1 MQKRS
6 NSEADASNPP
16 LDHDA
21 LAKDHWEL
29 GLQFWQKLRQEL
41 LGQGSDR
48 QTSVRL
54 ASHIALFAI
63 AVGLLL
69 LSRVNLPKWE
79 IAPREFLPAP
89 PSTPVPVTLSQLV
102 AARGGASVNA
112 LGPLT
117 RNAVP
122 FTTIPERPRLDVE
135 TYVVQ
140 SGDSV
145 FGIAEKFGLKPE
157 TILWSNPALESNPDL
172 LRVGDRVAILP
183 TNGVYHKIAA
193 KDTLSSIAKQY
204 KVDVKAISGYA
215 WNNLGDESQ
224 AIPVGAYLIV
234 PGGQKPYVSRQ
245 VAVYSGPIPAT
256 ARRGSGV
263 FVMPAGGS
271 ITQKYWSG
279 HRAVD
284 IGSWIGNPV
293 AASDS
298 GFVVYAGWDKTG
310 YGNLIVINHGNG
322 YITYYAH
329 LSKIF
334 VRVGESVARGQR
346 IGSVGSTGRSTG
358 PHLHFEVRY
367 RGVQQNP
374 FNYVR

>member
-6 NSEADASNPP
+6 HSEADGSNPP
-16 LDHDA
+16 PDSDPS
-21 LAKDHWEL
+21 AKDTWDL
-29 GLQFWQKLRQEL
+29 SRQIWQKFRQEL

-48 QTSVRL
+48 HTPIRL
-54 ASHIALFAI
+54 ASHVALVAV
-63 AVGLLL
+63 AVGLLF
-69 LSRVNLPKWE
+69 LSQVNLPKWD

-89 PSTPVPVTLSQLV
+89 PSTPEPVTLSQLV
-102 AARGGASVNA
+102 AASGGASVNA
-112 LGPLT
+112 LGPLI

-157 TILWSNPALESNPDL
+157 TIMWSNPALEANPDL
-172 LRVGDRVAILP
+172 LRVGDRVAVLP

-193 KDTLSSIAKQY
+193 KDTLASIAKQY
-204 KVDVKAISGYA
+204 KVDVSAITGYA
-215 WNNLGDESQ
+215 WNNLANDSQ
-224 AIPVGAYLIV
+224 TIVAGSYLIV
-234 PGGQKPYVSRQ
+234 PGGQKPYVPRQ
-245 VAVYSGPIPAT
+245 VAVYNGPIPAG
-256 ARRGSGV
+256 ARRGTGA

-271 ITQKYWSG
+271 ITQKYWGG

-310 YGNLIVINHGNG
+310 YGNLIIIDHGNG
-322 YITYYAH
+322 YSTYYAH

-346 IGSVGSTGRSTG
+346 IGSVGNTGRSTG
-358 PHLHFEVRY
+358 PHLHFEVRL

-374 FNYVR
+374 FSYLR